1 MTAESLISSTIIP
14 LRTSDTGEEALGIM
28 NDFYVRHL
36 PIVND
41 NQLFGVI
48 SEDDILENNTED
60 PIGSYV
66 LSLPP
71 VIVKNDDHVYE
82 VMRMLAQYDL
92 TIVPIVDHDNNYVG
106 LVSQEDLLHYFA
118 RIGSFAEN
126 GTILVIEVN
135 KRDYSLAEIA
145 RIVESEGASILST
158 FLNNDIHSSQ
168 LQITL
173 KINSQ
178 YVQNIIATLTR
189 FKYVVKASFNENDYL
204 ETLQERYDSLMSYLN
219 V

>member
-1 MTAESLISSTIIP
+1 
-14 LRTSDTGEEALGIM
+14 
-28 NDFYVRHL
+28 
-36 PIVND
+36 
-41 NQLFGVI
+41 
-48 SEDDILENNTED
+48 
-60 PIGSYV
+60 
-66 LSLPP
+66 
-71 VIVKNDDHVYE
+71 
-82 VMRMLAQYDL
+82 MLAQYDL

-126 GTILVIEVN
+126 VTILVIEVN